1 MAKRLTQ
8 ISIAKIKP
16 AAARREIADA
26 GKPGLY
32 LVVQPN
38 GKRSWAVRYR
48 FRGKSRKYTLT
59 GFPSLPLAHKQ
70 AQAVL
75 DQVAEGRDPAAEK
88 QLAATPDDLF
98 KTVAANFI
106 ERHVKRHNSPRHARD
121 TASMLAKD
129 VLPRWGDRR
138 IQDLTKRDVLE
149 LLHAI
154 QERGGGVSTNRT
166 LSILKKL
173 FNWTIDEDIITSSP
187 AASVKKPI
195 KEASRDRVLDDAEV
209 RSLWLACDRV
219 PLWGPFVKLLLLTGQ
234 RRAEVAGMTWAEL
247 DLDKA
252 LWSLPAARTKNRRP
266 HEVPLS
272 AAAVAIIREMPR
284 REPFVLVN
292 GRHHYTRGKAAI
304 DHAFDQEI
312 PHWVFHDLRRT
323 AASGMARLGIPVHVT
338 EAVLNHRSGTVSG
351 VAAIYNRH
359 DYAAEKRNAL
369 EAWARFVLSLLQPAE
384 NVVRLPQVRA

>member
-16 AAARREIADA
+16 AAARREIPDA

-32 LVVQPN
+32 LIVQPN
-38 GKRSWAVRYR
+38 AKKSWAVRYR
-48 FRGKSRKYTLT
+48 FQGKSRKYTLT

-88 QLAATPDDLF
+88 RLAAAPDDLF
-98 KTVAANFI
+98 KTVATSFI
-106 ERHVKRHNSPRHARD
+106 ERHVRRHNSPRHARD
-121 TASMLAKD
+121 TANMLAKD
-129 VLPRWGDRR
+129 ILPRWGERR

-149 LLHAI
+149 VLHAI

-173 FNWTIDEDIITSSP
+173 FNWCIDQDIVASSP
-187 AASVKKPI
+187 AASVKRPI
-195 KEASRDRVLDDAEV
+195 KEATRDRVLDDAELKL
-209 RSLWLACDRV
+209 LWQACDRV
-219 PLWGPFVKLLLLTGQ
+219 QLWGPFVKLLILTGQ
-234 RRAEVAGMTWAEL
+234 RRGEVSGMTWDEL
-247 DLDKA
+247 DLDNG
-252 LWSLPAARTKNRRP
+252 LWSLPAARTKNRRS

-272 AAAVAIIREMPR
+272 AAAIAVIREIPR
-284 REPFVLVN
+284 CGPFVLVN

-304 DHAFDQEI
+304 DQAFDQEI
-312 PHWVFHDLRRT
+312 THWTFHDLRRT

-338 EAVLNHRSGTVSG
+338 ESVLNHRSGTVSG
-351 VAAIYNRH
+351 IAAIYNRY
-359 DYAAEKRNAL
+359 DYAEEKRNAL
-369 EAWARFVLSLLQPAE
+369 EAWARFVLSLQTPVE
-384 NVVRLPQVRA
+384 NVVRLRAQTS